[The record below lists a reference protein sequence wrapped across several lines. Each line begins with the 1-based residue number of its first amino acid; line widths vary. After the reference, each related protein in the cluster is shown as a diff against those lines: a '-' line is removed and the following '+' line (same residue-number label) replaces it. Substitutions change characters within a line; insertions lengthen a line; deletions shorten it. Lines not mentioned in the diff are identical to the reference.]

1 MDFSEKLLTL
11 RKANDMT
18 QEQLAEKLD
27 VSRQSISKWE
37 TGVSHILGNEPSTH
51 AYKYTCHKKTDKSI
65 IMEVLDNERIGT
77 KNNGID
83 YVLIRDYYYP
93 DLKLPKDEEP
103 QYGKYGS
110 MRLNYIKEHKK
121 SLYSS
126 LRMEGRLT
134 RHLNEINDTANEQIE
149 ILVRQ
154 MI

>member
-1 MDFSEKLLTL
+1 MSLGNHLFHA
-11 RKANDMT
+11 RKRRGMS
-18 QEQLAEKLD
+18 QEEVAEKLGI
-27 VSRQSISKWE
+27 SRQTVSKWE
-37 TGVSHILGNEPSTH
+37 TEVSHILGNEPSTH